1 MIGATLKGM
10 LGRKLR
16 SALTAIAVVLGV
28 AMVSGA
34 YVLTDTMLNAADGL
48 SAAAYE
54 NVDAV
59 VSSHKAFEPID
70 EAPGAPRPL
79 PSALVRTVRAV
90 PQVGTAVGEVSG
102 DARLVGRDGKP
113 IGSAS
118 SPAFASGLDVQTA
131 GATRLSPFRVK
142 RGRFPHGAGEV
153 AIDAQTAKKERLTTG
168 DTIGVAARGP
178 VRPYRI
184 VGIVGFGDVK
194 SIGDATAAIFE
205 LRVAQEILDKR
216 GQVDSILVA
225 ARDGAPAAGV
235 RRAIAPA
242 LPRGVDVESAQA
254 DDRFDIGGLRDGLRI
269 IRVFLVAFGG
279 VALFVGGF
287 VIFNTLSITVAQ
299 RARELA
305 MLRTIGATRRQ
316 VLGSVVLEAGVI
328 GLIGSVAGI
337 ACGLGLAA
345 GLSAVFRSLGLD
357 LPQTETVLAM
367 RTIAV
372 SLGVG
377 VGVTTVA
384 SLVPAVRAMRVEPV
398 VALREGA
405 TPPGSHAR
413 HLAPVALATTA
424 LGVAGLAYGMFAGG
438 LGATERLVAIGAGC
452 LVLFVGVALLSAR
465 IARPLASVLGRP
477 AQRLGGPAG
486 ALARE
491 NAMRNPGRTAAT
503 AAALMIGL
511 ALVTFVAVL
520 GQGLRSSYGSALERQ
535 LDAHYVVTGR
545 DGYSPV
551 TPEAAAALRTA
562 AGTGTVTAIRED
574 QMRAFGR
581 TMIVD
586 GIDPATIGRVYRFH
600 WSAGSLRALG
610 RDGAVVTKRFADDH
624 HVAIGERFAITAPS
638 GRRLDLR
645 VAGIDARPEFN
656 PLSLADVSIAAPVFD
671 GAFQAREHVYVFVRA
686 AGGTTPAMTRAL
698 ARALA
703 PYPDAKLQTTAQYRA
718 GQDRELQ
725 DFLSLLYILLALSV
739 IVSVFGIVNTLV
751 LAVFER
757 TRELG
762 LLRAVGMTRRQVR
775 RMIRHESVIVAL
787 IGAVLGL
794 LVGLFLAALVT
805 GALAGEGITF
815 AVPVG
820 TLVAFLVVAVV
831 AGILAAILPARR
843 AARLDVLAA
852 LQYE

>member
-1 MIGATLKGM
+1 MTRAALKGM
-10 LGRKLR
+10 LARKLR
-16 SALTAIAVVLGV
+16 TALTAIAVVLGV

-59 VSSHKAFEPID
+59 VSTHRAFEPIED
-70 EAPGAPRPL
+70 GPAETRPL
-79 PSALVRTVRAV
+79 PGALVRTVRAV
-90 PQVGTAVGEVSG
+90 PEVGIAAGEISG

-113 IGSAS
+113 IGSAG
-118 SPAFASGLDVQTA
+118 SPAFASGVDVRTP
-131 GATRLSPFRVK
+131 GATRLSPFRVT
-142 RGRFPHGAGEV
+142 RGRFPRDAHEV
-153 AIDAQTAKKERLTTG
+153 AIDAQTAKKEHLTTG
-168 DTIGVAARGP
+168 DTIGVAARGA
-178 VRPYRI
+178 VLPYRI
-184 VGIVGFGDVK
+184 VGVVGFGDVT
-194 SIGDATAAIFE
+194 SIGDATAAVFD
-205 LRVAQEILDKR
+205 LRAAQQLLGKR

-225 ARDGAPAAGV
+225 ARDGASAAQV

-242 LPRGVDVESAQA
+242 LPRGVDVRSAQA

-269 IRVFLVAFGG
+269 IRSFLVAFGG

-305 MLRTIGATRRQ
+305 MLRTVGASRRQ
-316 VLGSVVLEAGVI
+316 VLASVVLEAVVI
-328 GLIGSVAGI
+328 GLIGSVVGI

-345 GLSAVFRSLGLD
+345 GLSALFRSMGLD
-357 LPQTETVLAM
+357 LPHTDTVLAA

-384 SLVPAVRAMRVEPV
+384 GLVPAIRATRVEPV
-398 VALREGA
+398 VALREG
-405 TPPGSHAR
+405 TSPLGHHSR
-413 HLAPVALATTA
+413 HLGPAAMATTA
-424 LGVAGLAYGMFAGG
+424 LGVGGLAYGMFAGG
-438 LGATERLVAIGAGC
+438 LGASERLAAIGIGC

-465 IARPLASVLGRP
+465 IARPLASALGRP
-477 AQRLGGPAG
+477 ARRIGGPAG
-486 ALARE
+486 TLARE
-491 NAMRNPGRTAAT
+491 TAMRNPGRTAAT

-520 GQGLRSSYGSALERQ
+520 GQGLRSSSGSSLERQ

-545 DGYSPV
+545 DGYTPV

-562 AGTGTVTAIRED
+562 AGAGTVVAIRED
-574 QMRAFGR
+574 QMRAFGH
-581 TMIVD
+581 TTLVD

-600 WSAGSLRALG
+600 WSAGSLQALG
-610 RDGAVVTKRFADDH
+610 RDGAIVTKRFADDNGLGL
-624 HVAIGERFAITAPS
+624 GERFAATAPS
-638 GRRLDLR
+638 GRRIGLR

-656 PLSLADVSIAAPVFD
+656 PLSLADVSIPAARFD
-671 GAFQAREHVYVFVRA
+671 AAFQARKHRYVFVRT
-686 AGGTTPAMTRAL
+686 AGGATAATTRSL
-698 ARALA
+698 EQALA
-703 PYPDAKLQTTAQYRA
+703 PYPDTKLQTTEQYRA
-718 GQDRELQ
+718 GQDKNVR
-725 DFLSLLYILLALSV
+725 DFLSLLYVLLALSV
-739 IVSVFGIVNTLV
+739 LVSVLGIVNTLV

-787 IGAVLGL
+787 IGATLGL
-794 LVGLFLAALVT
+794 AVGLFLAALVT
-805 GALAGEGITF
+805 AALAGEGLTF

-820 TLVAFLVVAVV
+820 TLVAFLVVAVL